1 MKSSYSIS
9 QRKNNVIRHIMN
21 DERITL
27 AQRQDIVRSLLEVE
41 DDERLLN
48 KTDNN
53 YNQLISNSSSSKAH
67 TTLFFPHLQLF
78 SKKTP
83 ITKLKATDIK
93 EQQLQLLYSRQ
104 VGYHSTD
111 CFLPIESEP
120 IIVEHKNKN
129 NNRPTKSLIAIQNQ
143 LKRFVQRYVLYTY
156 HFHS

>member
-53 YNQLISNSSSSKAH
+53 YNQLISNSSSSKAQI
-67 TTLFFPHLQLF
+67 TLFFPHLQLF

-111 CFLPIESEP
+111 CFIPIESEP

-143 LKRFVQRYVLYTY
+143 LKRFVQTYELYTY